1 MAIVSPS
8 YGRSNDFLR
17 LQEFTSTLAA
27 AFLPCLFVGTARSSS
42 VLRTTTLTYC
52 VEFVAFN
59 LSLLDCA
66 CCREGDQQ
74 TIAPPP
80 STPNYWRTLTMNMT
94 GNMQQD
100 SGPLPADDSS
110 DSISMTSEGDQD
122 YDADTEFVVE
132 DVHCERVDPR
142 DNVLKYLVEWANF
155 PLDECTWEPGE
166 SLPQELRDQWESK
179 KAKQDPS
186 VAAAFEK
193 KYNEAFNEKLEERRL
208 RHRRRNAKRRRKGM
222 RKTNF
227 WFRGHYYPDSDDG
240 LDVEVIDEA
249 NNEARNERDTSS
261 DEDAEEAKEDNS
273 IDHEAKDSFLPLKS
287 SSQTKP
293 QKSVTQP
300 NRIFKTNPNIAS
312 EPPAKTGSRIDE
324 TRSLHQPHKT
334 TSTSDSTGL
343 PKARSHPSLP
353 ERPRE
358 GLSTTGYQGSARRSS
373 ITQDK
378 SKPRKSSVSATRPG
392 NALDGATT
400 TASNFAHKNI
410 TAKKSGQA
418 PISAV
423 NIFTGGRKRQP
434 RQNLGSTM
442 IDANKVPK
450 LFTKARIRRKAELRS
465 RDNDD
470 RAPDPSQVLL
480 FNISQPPPPRP
491 TSRPSYNDG
500 DSLFVSN
507 ADDPR
512 VQTDV
517 MASASVRRDSTTANE
532 PRSVLTKRKS
542 SGPDGDRARKKV
554 KSVRFTGEEDQPFV
568 SAPMKISEPL
578 GPPSRM
584 RSPPPPPR
592 SPSPPAVPKAMLSL
606 ADYHSRTLQSVS
618 KKIILAPKD
627 QSFDVTFNGIPKD
640 SSREPD
646 RQWLPKF
653 LGSESLRVG
662 HTILAES
669 LVSQL
674 TSMRRSIPLGRGY
687 DILCSGTITS
697 TSGNQLDVLAEHLRV
712 GRFGLLIPHEN
723 YNFVIYPT
731 KCDDFQMQL
740 LGVEPSKA
748 DEVALKYFAFGLSHN
763 IPRLIRPNSVT
774 VGEFTDIPTGQEQSS
789 IFRRL
794 LDLRYQRLVAGPCE
808 DKEHHFYLVFPDAAV
823 DWYRSLCCWLLACK
837 PECKIYT
844 SFDPG
849 SWSAFLGKASNQCGA
864 VIIHETAVSCV
875 RRIPR
880 VAESLRSH
888 NIQYW
893 CFSESVDM
901 QPIPHCASGI
911 NRPIPTQLSRVF
923 PWGKAILLTPS
934 FILSEPQKTYDLLRW
949 YLPNQA
955 KQSIKLVTAYNIV
968 GFLRELTNEKNALQ
982 ANLMQTRWKMMSSLD
997 VAVEKKAAGL
1007 TDEDLDARAKAWLL
1021 ADNRLSVSMER
1032 NGIFSDDNHV
1042 IFVDRSINP
1051 NDEQSLVNW
1060 FGWWSLAKAEEY
1072 RKFFVLGTGTLM
1084 KDTNRSQSSLLSRA
1098 RRTILLPRYEKNV
1111 VNDPNEALRIALRN
1125 AGELAGEEA
1134 APPPAMPGV
1143 RFPSERFANN
1153 ESLIGGFL
1161 SKMDRSLGF
1170 FASAPPRHARV
1181 YNRPVCWAD
1190 SSMAAHFG
1198 DTYTKFGTIP
1208 QWFRWPFPWLEDKE
1222 KSFNTYIALFYT
1234 IKEDWDPAKFPQG
1247 INPKRHPW
1255 LAFYRPAEPQNRF
1268 GGYRHGKTELIIW
1281 DVRAGDVLE
1290 DDFALGLEDLTWM
1303 QRELVRFVQ
1312 AYGAEKNP
1320 GSQLESVWLGG
1331 FKGHQAE
1338 CSSTLAA
1345 DMTAEW
1351 MESTLA
1357 DLKHRL
1363 PSPKGY
1369 MKQNGWRK
1377 VSMLKPLGP
1386 NRRLKSEQSIG
1397 QDGAAEQAT
1406 NDEDTRIIFH
1416 PPRGPGKVGPRG
1428 SSSCKNDLY
1437 EAARLARLRDS
1448 NAREM
1453 NYTFRPTTEWYSEMV
1468 AEGRQYEHIVVDE
1481 WEKVFAQLGV
1491 FQSQR
1496 PKSSRTSTCSG
1507 QNGHARANSVT
1518 SSHGSSMDVNPV

>member
-1 MAIVSPS
+1 
-8 YGRSNDFLR
+8 
-17 LQEFTSTLAA
+17 
-27 AFLPCLFVGTARSSS
+27 
-42 VLRTTTLTYC
+42 
-52 VEFVAFN
+52 
-59 LSLLDCA
+59 
-66 CCREGDQQ
+66 
-74 TIAPPP
+74 
-80 STPNYWRTLTMNMT
+80 MT
-94 GNMQQD
+94 GNMQLD
-100 SGPLPADDSS
+100 PGPLPADD
-110 DSISMTSEGDQD
+110 DPDTISVTSEGDQD

-142 DNVLKYLVEWANF
+142 DGVLKYLVEWANF

-208 RHRRRNAKRRRKGM
+208 KHRRRNAKRRRKGM
-222 RKTNF
+222 RETNF

-249 NNEARNERDTSS
+249 NNEAHNEPDTPS
-261 DEDAEEAKEDNS
+261 DEGAEEAKEDNS
-273 IDHEAKDSFLPLKS
+273 IDHGAKDSFLPLES

-300 NRIFKTNPNIAS
+300 NRIFKTDPNIAS
-312 EPPAKTGSRIDE
+312 EPQAKTGSRIDE
-324 TRSLHQPHKT
+324 TLSLHQSHKT
-334 TSTSDSTGL
+334 TSTSDFTSL
-343 PKARSHPSLP
+343 LKARSLSSLP

-358 GLSTTGYQGSARRSS
+358 GPSTTGYQGSARRSS

-442 IDANKVPK
+442 IDANKAPK
-450 LFTKARIRRKAELRS
+450 LFTKARLRRKAELRS

-491 TSRPSYNDG
+491 ISRPSYDDG
-500 DSLFVSN
+500 DGLIASN
-507 ADDPR
+507 ADEPR
-512 VQTDV
+512 VQADAMTP
-517 MASASVRRDSTTANE
+517 ASVRRDSTTANE
-532 PRSVLTKRKS
+532 PKSVLTKRRS
-542 SGPDGDRARKKV
+542 SGLDGDRARKKA

-568 SAPMKISEPL
+568 SEPMGISEPL
-578 GPPSRM
+578 GPPLRM

-592 SPSPPAVPKAMLSL
+592 SPSPPVAPKAMLCP
-606 ADYHSRTLQSVS
+606 ADYNSRTVQSVS
-618 KKIILAPKD
+618 KKVILAPRD
-627 QSFDVTFNGIPKD
+627 HCLDVTFNGIPKD
-640 SSREPD
+640 ASQEED
-646 RQWLPKF
+646 QQWLSKF
-653 LGSESLRVG
+653 LGSESLRVD

-669 LVSQL
+669 LVAQL
-674 TSMRRSIPLGRGY
+674 TSMRRSDPLGRGY

-697 TSGNQLDVLAEHLRV
+697 ISGNQLDVLAEHLRV
-712 GRFGLLIPHEN
+712 GRFGLLIAHEN

-748 DEVALKYFAFGLSHN
+748 DEVALKYFAFGMSHN
-763 IPRLIRPNSVT
+763 IPRLIRPKPATIEES
-774 VGEFTDIPTGQEQSS
+774 TDVPTGQEQRS

-794 LDLRYQRLVAGPCE
+794 LDLQYQRLVAGPCE
-808 DKEHHFYLVFPDAAV
+808 DKEHHFYLIFPDAAV

-849 SWSAFLGKASNQCGA
+849 SWSAFLEKASNQCGA
-864 VIIHETAVSCV
+864 VIIHEAAVSCV
-875 RRIPR
+875 RKIPR

-901 QPIPHCASGI
+901 QPIPYCVSGI

-934 FILSEPQKTYDLLRW
+934 FILSEPQKTYDLFRW

-968 GFLRELTNEKNALQ
+968 GFLRDLTDEKYALQ
-982 ANLMQTRWKMMSSLD
+982 AKFRQTRWKTMSSLD
-997 VAVEKKAAGL
+997 VAIERKAAGL
-1007 TDEDLDARAKAWLL
+1007 TDEDLDARAKTWLL
-1021 ADNRLSVSMER
+1021 AENWLSVSMER
-1032 NGIFSDDNHV
+1032 NGILSDNNHV
-1042 IFVDRSINP
+1042 IFADRSIDP

-1072 RKFFVLGTGTLM
+1072 RKFFVLGTGTLL
-1084 KDTNRSQSSLLSRA
+1084 KDTNRSQFSLLSRA
-1098 RRTILLPRYEKNV
+1098 RRTILLPKYGRYV
-1111 VNDPNEALRIALRN
+1111 VNDPNEALRIAMGN
-1125 AGELAGEEA
+1125 AGELAGEKA
-1134 APPPAMPGV
+1134 TVPPAMP
-1143 RFPSERFANN
+1143 S
-1153 ESLIGGFL
+1153 
-1161 SKMDRSLGF
+1161 
-1170 FASAPPRHARV
+1170 
-1181 YNRPVCWAD
+1181 
-1190 SSMAAHFG
+1190 
-1198 DTYTKFGTIP
+1198 
-1208 QWFRWPFPWLEDKE
+1208 WFRWPFPWLGDNET
-1222 KSFNTYIALFYT
+1222 SFNTYIAFFYT
-1234 IKEDWDPAKFPQG
+1234 IKEDWDPDKFPQG
-1247 INPKRHPW
+1247 IKPKRHPW
-1255 LAFYRPAEPQNRF
+1255 LAFYRPAEPHNRF

-1290 DDFALGLEDLTWM
+1290 DDFALGLQDLTWM

-1312 AYGAEKNP
+1312 AHGADKNP

-1345 DMTAEW
+1345 DITAEW

-1357 DLKHRL
+1357 NLKYKL
-1363 PSPKGY
+1363 PSTEGY

-1377 VSMLKPLGP
+1377 VSLLKPLGP
-1386 NRRLKSEQSIG
+1386 NRRLKNRQSIG
-1397 QDGAAEQAT
+1397 EDDAAEEAA
-1406 NDEDTRIIFH
+1406 NEEDTRIIFH
-1416 PPRGPGKVGPRG
+1416 PPRGSGTIGPRG
-1428 SSSCKNDLY
+1428 SSKCKNDLY

-1453 NYTFRPTTEWYSEMV
+1453 DYTFRPTMEWYNEMI
-1468 AEGRQYEHIVVDE
+1468 AEGRQYEHIFVDG

-1491 FQSQR
+1491 FQNQR
-1496 PKSSRTSTCSG
+1496 PKASRASTASG
-1507 QNGHARANSVT
+1507 QNGHTRTSSVT
-1518 SSHGSSMDVNPV
+1518 SSHSSSMDVNPV